1 MSSSRSWTPVA
12 PPGGAGPVGAY
23 SPAAIAGEL
32 VFTAGQ
38 VPQNPETGEFEG
50 DRPFAEQTRRTLTNL
65 ERVLEAAGSG
75 LADVVQVTVY
85 LADHADWAEFNE
97 VYQEFF
103 SAPFPARAVV
113 GAELTSFRVEMTAIE
128 VRRES
133 GA

>member
-65 ERVLEAAGSG
+65 
-75 LADVVQVTVY
+75 
-85 LADHADWAEFNE
+85 ADHADWAEFNE

-113 GAELTSFRVEMTAIE
+113 GAELTSFRVEMTAIA
-128 VRRES
+128 VRRQT